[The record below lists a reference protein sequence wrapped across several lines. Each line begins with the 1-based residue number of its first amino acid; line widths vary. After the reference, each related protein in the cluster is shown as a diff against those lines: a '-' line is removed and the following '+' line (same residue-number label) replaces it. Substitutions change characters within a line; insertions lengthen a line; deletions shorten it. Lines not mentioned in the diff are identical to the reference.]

1 MRNIIKIVACL
12 LLLSACNHKELCFH
26 HPHTAK
32 VKLGVDW
39 SQFEKEVPTGMTVMI
54 YPQDGSPTIRQL
66 SNTTTHIVTDLEA
79 GLYNTI
85 VYNQSETEYGSVA
98 FVGMDDFNTAEVR
111 INTYESR
118 WYASRAEGE
127 RVVMQPE
134 WIGTDSFTD
143 ALVTPEMVQI
153 TGNELLETISRSRT
167 TYTEFLIA
175 SHVPQ
180 NIIYTIN
187 VKVHLKNAYNL
198 RSARASLDGLAASYS
213 FAEARTTEKQAT
225 QLLEQW
231 NLTIDKNDPTK
242 GYITTQI
249 TTLGLPYGHSQQ
261 PDDNEF
267 VLSMLLVD
275 GETIVDA
282 PFKVGDQLSQRY
294 NDEGKLVLEFDLEL
308 WYDTLLPDVKPA
320 GSSGGGFSAVVD
332 DWGEEHN
339 VDIGL

>member
-231 NLTIDKNDPTK
+231 NLTIDISRRRLPRWDSPTV
-242 GYITTQI
+242 IASSLTT
-249 TTLGLPYGHSQQ
+249 TSLCYRCC
-261 PDDNEF
+261 
-267 VLSMLLVD
+267 LSMARLSSMLRSRWATNSRSATTMRVSLFSNLTWSCGTTHPCPMLSPQD
-275 GETIVDA
+275 RAVAVSA
-282 PFKVGDQLSQRY
+282 PS
-294 NDEGKLVLEFDLEL
+294 
-308 WYDTLLPDVKPA
+308 
-320 GSSGGGFSAVVD
+320 
-332 DWGEEHN
+332 
-339 VDIGL
+339 